1 MSRLDKSRHTN
12 VKDFVSDL
20 RRIFGNCL
28 RFNAL
33 AGDSYRPVAR
43 AIAKTSEE
51 LMHLFIQS
59 NSATPL
65 YPKLLYCWNKC
76 LTIIEDALSL
86 KSPNTQLAAIHFFL
100 HPVPFFLNGTYPE
113 GYLDVVT
120 TPMDFGTIQSKLMS
134 AEYQTVQAFAQDCRL
149 VITNCKTYHTGR
161 EESDFIMSQA
171 KILEEFLF
179 PRLEELESYDQKSKA
194 VSARQKS
201 LNPPVPDLL
210 KPRQDFMLSLLKF
223 LKELQYKD
231 STTKIVEPAAFHFE
245 RPVNTQFITDYLQF
259 VKVPMDIS
267 TVESNVMA
275 NNYIHAEDF
284 EHDVMLI
291 FRNCELY
298 NVPKH
303 NRHIVKLAKHCANNF
318 RKQYF
323 IRIKAFDA
331 SGGTTFMPQDKKD
344 KKRGLDTEGVN
355 SNDLPAS
362 KKSRKTPINIPAP
375 TAKPKP
381 QKKALPRII
390 ISTSGPL
397 PLHVAIAKIKQD
409 FPLRRPH
416 KDLES
421 WEGACSG
428 FFRELKKHP
437 WISSS
442 KRFVFDAPVTLLH
455 PDIKESY
462 LALIKKPMDL
472 TTAESK
478 LLQGGIYS
486 APQEFVNDVALV
498 FSNAEMFNR
507 AGNEQGDPTSCAYYD
522 ASRHLLRYTRWLSL
536 ETISEFLIDD
546 SGSEGAVERGP
557 ISQWRLSTSNLSDA
571 RLEMEEIVFSQVID
585 LSDEG
590 ERSTWMEGE
599 CEKLLKVL
607 RHQSDQKRMKY
618 FLTPFYPADYFAYIS
633 KPMAWE
639 NIHQGLKERKYETFG
654 EVIADL
660 RLIFSNALK
669 YNGRTKDT
677 DPFSRDAYDSA
688 QVMSDKLESAIKRSL
703 ITIGDRVEREKVE
716 QVVLDREEEIER
728 KEEEE
733 RMKKEWQEERERAET
748 SEAGAPKIRQPAVKV
763 RRSNVRKGLDFDF
776 PFYEEEGSTEQ
787 SVIEVLSK
795 QKALYEEQQR
805 ERIQMMKV
813 TKHVA
818 RIVHHRLL
826 ERTQA
831 MKWAV
836 EMSEKLAA
844 NLAQNQDSGDTG
856 TSNDENCRNERPNAP
871 SNVSSFL
878 QQEER
883 SRIALTL
890 VNKDSKKKKPK
901 KRRRLFFE

>member
-1 MSRLDKSRHTN
+1 
-12 VKDFVSDL
+12 
-20 RRIFGNCL
+20 
-28 RFNAL
+28 
-33 AGDSYRPVAR
+33 
-43 AIAKTSEE
+43 
-51 LMHLFIQS
+51 
-59 NSATPL
+59 
-65 YPKLLYCWNKC
+65 
-76 LTIIEDALSL
+76 
-86 KSPNTQLAAIHFFL
+86 
-100 HPVPFFLNGTYPE
+100 
-113 GYLDVVT
+113 
-120 TPMDFGTIQSKLMS
+120 
-134 AEYQTVQAFAQDCRL
+134 
-149 VITNCKTYHTGR
+149 
-161 EESDFIMSQA
+161 
-171 KILEEFLF
+171 
-179 PRLEELESYDQKSKA
+179 
-194 VSARQKS
+194 
-201 LNPPVPDLL
+201 
-210 KPRQDFMLSLLKF
+210 
-223 LKELQYKD
+223 
-231 STTKIVEPAAFHFE
+231 
-245 RPVNTQFITDYLQF
+245 
-259 VKVPMDIS
+259 
-267 TVESNVMA
+267 
-275 NNYIHAEDF
+275 
-284 EHDVMLI
+284 
-291 FRNCELY
+291 
-298 NVPKH
+298 
-303 NRHIVKLAKHCANNF
+303 
-318 RKQYF
+318 
-323 IRIKAFDA
+323 
-331 SGGTTFMPQDKKD
+331 
-344 KKRGLDTEGVN
+344 
-355 SNDLPAS
+355 
-362 KKSRKTPINIPAP
+362 
-375 TAKPKP
+375 
-381 QKKALPRII
+381 
-390 ISTSGPL
+390 
-397 PLHVAIAKIKQD
+397 
-409 FPLRRPH
+409 
-416 KDLES
+416 
-421 WEGACSG
+421 
-428 FFRELKKHP
+428 
-437 WISSS
+437 
-442 KRFVFDAPVTLLH
+442 
-455 PDIKESY
+455 
-462 LALIKKPMDL
+462 
-472 TTAESK
+472 
-478 LLQGGIYS
+478 
-486 APQEFVNDVALV
+486 
-498 FSNAEMFNR
+498 
-507 AGNEQGDPTSCAYYD
+507 
-522 ASRHLLRYTRWLSL
+522 
-536 ETISEFLIDD
+536 
-546 SGSEGAVERGP
+546 
-557 ISQWRLSTSNLSDA
+557 
-571 RLEMEEIVFSQVID
+571 MEEIVFSQVID

-590 ERSTWMEGE
+590 DRSTWMEGE

-856 TSNDENCRNERPNAP
+856 TSNDEKGPNVP
-871 SNVSSFL
+871 SNVNVSSFL

-890 VNKDSKKKKPK
+890 VNKDSKKKKAK